1 MQFTAN
7 HAHAV
12 ARTRTREHDAAT
24 HQFIG
29 LLIVALFPAL
39 FWMAAAA
46 GIGVAIGHS
55 PTPVALM
62 TFGAAVAAF
71 CAAIAQAL
79 FSRN

>member
-1 MQFTAN
+1 MQIAAN

-12 ARTRTREHDAAT
+12 AHAREHDDAP

-46 GIGVAIGHS
+46 GIGAAIGQS
-55 PTPVALM
+55 PAPLALM

-71 CAAIAQAL
+71 CAVIGQAL

>member
-1 MQFTAN
+1 MQIAAN
-7 HAHAV
+7 HTHAV
-12 ARTRTREHDAAT
+12 ARRHTNDDAT

-29 LLIVALFPAL
+29 LLVVALFPAL

-46 GIGVAIGHS
+46 GIGAVIGHS

-71 CAAIAQAL
+71 CAVVGQAL

>member
-1 MQFTAN
+1 MQIAAT
-7 HAHAV
+7 HAHAI
-12 ARTRTREHDAAT
+12 TRPREHDEAT
-24 HQFIG
+24 HHFVG

-46 GIGVAIGHS
+46 GIGSAIGYS
-55 PTPVALM
+55 PTPVAVM

-71 CAAIAQAL
+71 CAVIGQAL

>member
-1 MQFTAN
+1 MQIAAN
-7 HAHAV
+7 HAHAL
-12 ARTRTREHDAAT
+12 ARTREHDDAT

-46 GIGVAIGHS
+46 GIGAAIGHA

-62 TFGAAVAAF
+62 TFGATVASF
-71 CAAIAQAL
+71 CAVIGQAL

>member
-1 MQFTAN
+1 MQIAAN

-12 ARTRTREHDAAT
+12 ARTRGRDEAT
-24 HQFIG
+24 QQFVG

-46 GIGVAIGHS
+46 GIGAAIGHS
-55 PTPVALM
+55 PAPLALM

-71 CAAIAQAL
+71 CAVIGQAL

>member
-1 MQFTAN
+1 MQIAAN
-7 HAHAV
+7 HVHAV
-12 ARTRTREHDAAT
+12 ARSRERHDAK

-46 GIGVAIGHS
+46 GIGAIIGHS

-71 CAAIAQAL
+71 CAVIGEAL